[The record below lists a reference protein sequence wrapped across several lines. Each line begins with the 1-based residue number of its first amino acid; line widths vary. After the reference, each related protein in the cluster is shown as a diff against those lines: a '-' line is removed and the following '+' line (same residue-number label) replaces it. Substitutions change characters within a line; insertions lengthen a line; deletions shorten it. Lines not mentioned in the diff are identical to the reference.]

1 MWGLAKPGKEKN
13 MKHKL
18 QGVLPPM
25 ATPFTADEDLDLAAL
40 KANIAKW
47 NATGLSGYLAV
58 GSNGESVYLSED
70 EQQAVIAATVEAAAE
85 DKFVMAGAGRESA
98 RETIGAIKR
107 AASVGADCALI
118 VTPCYFKGQMKPA
131 NLQAHYLRVAEA
143 SPLPVLLYNV
153 PQATQVNMTADLV
166 ARLAPHPNIAGI
178 KDSSGNIAQLSE
190 ILRLTK
196 DQDFAVFVGNAEV
209 LHSATQLGADGAI
222 LAVANVLPQ
231 LCVDLMEA
239 VRSGDLAKGKSL
251 QWSMSRMA
259 ALVTSVYGVGGLK
272 ATMDMVGYHG
282 GPVRLPLMMPDQAA
296 LEALAAELKIA
307 TSQV

>member
-1 MWGLAKPGKEKN
+1 
-13 MKHKL
+13 
-18 QGVLPPM
+18 M
-25 ATPFTADEDLDLAAL
+25 ATHFTADEELDLAAL

-47 NATGLSGYLAV
+47 NATGLAGYLAV

-85 DKFVMAGAGRESA
+85 DKFVMAGAGRESS
-98 RETIGAIKR
+98 RETVGAIKR

-131 NLQAHYLRVAEA
+131 NLEAHYLRVAEA
-143 SPLPVLLYNV
+143 SPLPILLYNV
-153 PQATQVNMTADLV
+153 PQATAVNMTPDLV

-196 DQDFAVFVGNAEV
+196 EQDFAVFVGNAEV

-239 VRSGDLAKGKSL
+239 VRSGDLAKGKAL

-282 GPVRLPLMMPDQAA
+282 GPVRLPLLMPDQAA
-296 LEALAAELKIA
+296 LEVLAAELKIA
-307 TSQV
+307 TSQA

>member
-1 MWGLAKPGKEKN
+1 

-25 ATPFTADEDLDLAAL
+25 ATPFTADEALDLTAL
-40 KANIAKW
+40 KANITKW

-85 DKFVMAGAGRESA
+85 DKFVMAGAGRESS

-118 VTPCYFKGQMKPA
+118 VTPCYFKGQMKAP
-131 NLQAHYLRVAEA
+131 NLEAHYLRVAEA
-143 SPLPVLLYNV
+143 SPLPILLYNV
-153 PQATQVNMTADLV
+153 PQATQVNMEPDLV
-166 ARLAPHPNIAGI
+166 ARLAPHPNITGI

-196 DQDFAVFVGNAEV
+196 DEDFAVFVGNAEV

-222 LAVANVLPQ
+222 LAVANVMPQ
-231 LCVDLMEA
+231 ECVDIMEA
-239 VRSGDLAKGKSL
+239 VRSGDLAKGKAL
-251 QWSMSRMA
+251 QWSISRLA
-259 ALVTSVYGVGGLK
+259 ALVTRSHGVGGLK
-272 ATMDMVGYHG
+272 ATMDMVGYYG
-282 GPVRLPLMMPDQAA
+282 GPVRLPLLMPGQAA
-296 LEALAAELKIA
+296 LDELAAELKKA
-307 TSQV
+307 MGKA

>member
-1 MWGLAKPGKEKN
+1 

-25 ATPFTADEDLDLAAL
+25 ATPFTADEELDLAAL

-70 EQQAVIAATVEAAAE
+70 EQQAVIAATVEAAAD

-143 SPLPVLLYNV
+143 SPLPILLYNV
-153 PQATQVNMTADLV
+153 PQATAVNMTPDLV

-209 LHSATQLGADGAI
+209 LYSATQLGADGAI

-231 LCVDLMEA
+231 RCVDLMEA
-239 VRSGDLAKGKSL
+239 VRSGDLAKGKAL
-251 QWSMSRMA
+251 QWSMSRLA
-259 ALVTSVYGVGGLK
+259 ALVTSVHGVGGLK

-307 TSQV
+307 TSQA

>member
-1 MWGLAKPGKEKN
+1 

-25 ATPFTADEDLDLAAL
+25 ATHFTADEELDLAAL

-47 NATGLSGYLAV
+47 NATGLAGYLAV

-85 DKFVMAGAGRESA
+85 DKFVMAGAGRESS
-98 RETIGAIKR
+98 RETVGAIKR

-131 NLQAHYLRVAEA
+131 NLEAHYLRVAEA
-143 SPLPVLLYNV
+143 SPLPILLYNV
-153 PQATQVNMTADLV
+153 PQATAVNMTPDLV

-196 DQDFAVFVGNAEV
+196 EQDFAVFVGNAEV

-239 VRSGDLAKGKSL
+239 VRSGDLAKGKAL

-282 GPVRLPLMMPDQAA
+282 GPVRLPLLMPDQAA
-296 LEALAAELKIA
+296 LEVLAAELKIA
-307 TSQV
+307 TSQA

>member
-1 MWGLAKPGKEKN
+1 